1 MGEWPLVDSEFGM
14 PLPLGNPHFSLSSA
28 GRTELRMEK
37 PYVLLADANILDY
50 FVIFPVGLSPE

>member
-1 MGEWPLVDSEFGM
+1 MVDSEFGM